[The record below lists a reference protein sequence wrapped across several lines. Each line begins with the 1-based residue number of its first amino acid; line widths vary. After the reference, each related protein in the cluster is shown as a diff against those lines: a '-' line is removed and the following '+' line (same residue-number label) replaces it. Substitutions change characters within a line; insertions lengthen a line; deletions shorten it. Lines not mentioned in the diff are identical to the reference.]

1 MTDRD
6 SSIPAGHTPQHRPEQ
21 EPQPYDTAPQDEGES
36 TEFLEQLAGV
46 NTDQTA
52 YIGVEDIER
61 SEGITMT
68 DIYQGDVDVN
78 QERVEGAAEPF
89 DMLES
94 RELREGETDDVM
106 EAIEEGYTYVPPV
119 DPPTTI
125 DPQNPE
131 TIDMATGTEIDAR
144 DPSHPESGLD
154 TAHMEEDDMTAL
166 VRRALRDDAATS
178 HLADRL
184 QIATIHG
191 TVVIRGEVDD
201 LDDSDNIVAVAS
213 EVPGVEA
220 VRDETQVRGL

>member
-21 EPQPYDTAPQDEGES
+21 EPQPYDAAPQDEGES
-36 TEFLEQLAGV
+36 TEFLEQLAGI
-46 NTDQTA
+46 NPDQTA
-52 YIGVEDIER
+52 YIGAEHIER
-61 SEGITMT
+61 LEGITMT

-78 QERVEGAAEPF
+78 QERVEGAAESL

-125 DPQNPE
+125 DPGDPE
-131 TIDMATGTEIDAR
+131 TVDMATGTEIDAR

-154 TAHMEEDDMTAL
+154 TAHMDEDDMTAL

-184 QIATIHG
+184 HIVTANGRVI
-191 TVVIRGEVDD
+191 IRGEVDD
-201 LDDSDNIVAVAS
+201 IDDTDNIVAVIS

-220 VRDETQVRGL
+220 VQDETIVAGI

>member
-21 EPQPYDTAPQDEGES
+21 EPQPYATAPQDESES
-36 TEFLEQLAGV
+36 TEFLDQLAGI

-52 YIGVEDIER
+52 YIDADDIER
-61 SEGITMT
+61 LEGITMT

-78 QERVEGAAEPF
+78 QERVEGAAETF

-106 EAIEEGYTYVPPV
+106 EAVEEGYTYVPPV
-119 DPPTTI
+119 DPPITI
-125 DPQNPE
+125 DSRDPE
-131 TIDMATGTEIDAR
+131 TIDLATGTEIDAR

-154 TAHMEEDDMTAL
+154 TAHMDEDDMTAL

-178 HLADRL
+178 HLADQLHIITANGRV
-184 QIATIHG
+184 I
-191 TVVIRGEVDD
+191 IRGQVDD
-201 LDDSDNIVAVAS
+201 LDDSDNIVAVVS

-220 VRDETQVRGL
+220 VQDETIVRSV